1 MLSIIGNLIL
11 LSTFGCSENSDI
23 ALETL
28 THNGV
33 ERNHHT
39 YIPAAYNNSLEV
51 PMLINFHG
59 GCMSASSQ
67 RDEMDMRS
75 LADEHNFILVYPEG
89 TSEDDQRQKGRLH
102 CL

>member
-1 MLSIIGNLIL
+1 MISWRNSGGTMLSIIGNLIL
-11 LSTFGCSENSDI
+11 LSILGCSESPGV

-28 THNGV
+28 SHNGV

-39 YIPAAYNNSLEV
+39 YIPAVYNNSLEV

-67 RDEMDMRS
+67 RDEMDMRA
-75 LADEHNFILVYPEG
+75 LADELSQ
-89 TSEDDQRQKGRLH
+89 TK
-102 CL
+102 